1 MAFDEIHLAKATDDN
16 SETTVTDMETH
27 YEALILLNKFG
38 KYTDASGN
46 NYLFFEL
53 DLDVSNLD
61 LGLTIGNY
69 VAYTDGDPAAN

>member
-1 MAFDEIHLAKATDDN
+1 MP
-16 SETTVTDMETH
+16 
-27 YEALILLNKFG
+27 
-38 KYTDASGN
+38 SGN

-69 VAYTDGDPAAN
+69 VAYTDGDPVGVMIVPVSASP